1 MSFWIIFWTIVLIL
15 GIAVFTGLAIVV
27 TIRGVGDIR
36 SLFKSISS
44 QDDRTAGSGE
54 REASE

>member
-1 MSFWIIFWTIVLIL
+1 MSVWIIFWTIVLIF

-44 QDDRTAGSGE
+44 QDDGTAGSGE
-54 REASE
+54 REARE